1 MVGAANH
8 DKATNMTDAY
18 APAIAALQADLTA
31 LDKKA
36 REIKSAINTLCKH
49 AGTDELYPNLDA
61 ETESGSVANIKAD
74 TFYGQTI
81 GKAARAYLAM
91 RKASG
96 LGPATPRQI
105 YEALVQGGLQFE
117 TKKETVA
124 LVSLR
129 STLRK
134 RPHIFHRLPNSQY
147 GLLAWYPNAKAQK
160 QADDD
165 DDEAENTKPAANN
178 QSTAG
183 SVSSDASA
191 NHDEGDASEPDEE
204 EA

>member
-1 MVGAANH
+1 
-8 DKATNMTDAY
+8 MTDAF
-18 APAIAALQADLTA
+18 APAIVALQADLAA

-36 REIKSAINTLCKH
+36 REIKGTINTLCKH
-49 AGTDELYPNLDA
+49 AGQAELYPNIGNDEA
-61 ETESGSVANIKAD
+61 AGSVSNIRAD

-81 GKAARAYLAM
+81 GKAARAYLEM

-105 YEALVQGGLQFE
+105 YEALVQGGLQFD
-117 TKKETVA
+117 TKNDTVA

-129 STLRK
+129 NTLRK
-134 RPHIFHRLPNSQY
+134 RPHVFHRLPNSQY
-147 GLLAWYPNAKAQK
+147 GLLSWYPNAKAQK
-160 QADDD
+160 AAADDD
-165 DDEAENTKPAANN
+165 DDDIENTKPAVNG

-183 SVSSDASA
+183 PVSSGASA
-191 NHDEGDASEPDEE
+191 NHHEGDAPKPQAE